1 MNHRRSFGR
10 SALVF
15 LLGASLWMASCGG
28 ETVTPTDPTDP
39 PPPPANQAPVAAVS
53 GDQVVSA
60 GFAATVE
67 GSGTDAD
74 GDAVTLTWSI
84 ASAPAGSSA
93 ALSTTDT
100 ETVSITPD
108 VAGAYTLQLVAND
121 GEDDSAAQTVTIT
134 AEDNTASLLVTAA
147 GGGTV
152 TSVDGLFTLEIPAGA
167 LAEDTEISMT
177 PLLASQMPEAWEE
190 FDPARTTVYEMQ
202 PDGLQFST
210 PAVASLTMPYDG
222 NPGEEHLVG
231 IPLMISLSGTD
242 AAFLENAEGDL
253 DLDTGDSEWRG
264 DISHFSR
271 VGYGYVAGV
280 PALTG
285 QITNLPTS
293 VQQDTDFPVNVSF
306 GTYGFGVAWDFA
318 QPTIIDLSGPWIA
331 PVGALTGPMV
341 QNAETKRWSLEHPY
355 RCEVDNDQVLSGV
368 YSSEIRTTLD
378 PKSVTLQEGA
388 TFDQIF
394 EETVM
399 GIAVT
404 LSQNVLC
411 TAPPPPPPPGWVDLV
426 LASSLESLFIAP
438 VTSMA
443 LISALGNVF
452 IHSNTGAPVAP
463 VAVPAAVTGQAV
475 YAAAGAIAANGIGPL
490 VAAGQEGTYV
500 RTAAEAVMQVARAGR
515 ALDCFMQDLIS
526 SLVWAC
532 AGFENREV
540 VFLESTGGGTPTVN
554 TTLTNAFAGV
564 FGTNRPVSVWF
575 GPNGFTESS
584 PMLVAT
590 ITDDGSDGHL
600 WIATLSGGTVQLTQV
615 PNISWPEMRKVRC
628 AVGLTMCALSAFG
641 NLTGG
646 IGNIFPFKWDGTTA
660 TALFGGPF
668 LSIGK
673 IIGVDVQ
680 ASNGNALIV
689 TADYSGNG
697 FNHVVRVEE
706 WVPAGDSWTF
716 ERVAGVVLPPAC
728 KNPTVALIRPFV
740 PGLNELLVACS
751 GDGSTTG
758 RIISVT
764 YELQDL

>member
-1 MNHRRSFGR
+1 MKHRRSRGPF
-10 SALVF
+10 ALNLAIV
-15 LLGASLWMASCGG
+15 ASFWMASCGG

-39 PPPPANQAPVAAVS
+39 PPPANQAPVAVVS
-53 GDQVVSA
+53 DDQIVSA
-60 GFAATVE
+60 GFAATVD

-84 ASAPAGSSA
+84 ASAPSGSSA
-93 ALSTTDT
+93 SLSATDT

-108 VAGAYTLQLVAND
+108 VPGDYVLQLVAND
-121 GEDDSAAQTVTIT
+121 GEDDSPPQSVTIT
-134 AEDNTASLLVTAA
+134 ANDNTATAMVTAA
-147 GGGTV
+147 AGGTV

-167 LAEDTEISMT
+167 LTEDTEISMT

-190 FDPARTTVYEMQ
+190 FDQDRTTVYEMQ

-210 PAVASLTMPYDG
+210 PAVASLSVPYAG
-222 NPGEEHLVG
+222 VAGEEHLVG
-231 IPLMISLSGTD
+231 IPLMISLAGSD

-253 DLDTGDSEWRG
+253 NLDTGDSEWRG
-264 DISHFSR
+264 EMSHFSK
-271 VGYGYVAGV
+271 VGVGYVAGIA
-280 PALTG
+280 ALTARV
-285 QITNLPTS
+285 TNLPES
-293 VQQDTDFPVNVSF
+293 VQQDTDFPVNVMF
-306 GTYGFGVAWDFA
+306 GPYGFGVAWDYA
-318 QPTIIDLSGPWIA
+318 QPTIIDRSGPWVS

-341 QNAETKRWSLEHPY
+341 QDGQSNRWSLEHPY
-355 RCEVDNDQVLSGV
+355 RCEVDNDAVATGT
-368 YSSEIRTTLD
+368 YSTELRTTMD
-378 PKSVTLQEGA
+378 PKSITLKEGA
-388 TFDQIF
+388 TFEQVF
-394 EETVM
+394 EETVL
-399 GIAVT
+399 GIALT
-404 LSQNVLC
+404 ITEDVLC

-438 VTSMA
+438 ITSMA

-452 IHSNTGAPVAP
+452 IHSNAGAAVAP
-463 VAVPAAVTGQAV
+463 VAVPSAVTGQAV
-475 YAAAGAIAANGIGPL
+475 FAAAGSIAANGSGPF
-490 VAAGQEGTYV
+490 VAAGEEGTYV
-500 RTAAEAVMQVARAGR
+500 RTGTESEMEVARGGR
-515 ALDCFMQDLIS
+515 TLDCFMQDLIA
-526 SLVWAC
+526 SLFWAC

-540 VFLESTGGGTPTVN
+540 VILESTGGGTPTVN

-575 GPNGFTESS
+575 GPDGFSETS

-600 WIATLSGGTVQLTQV
+600 WVATLSGGAVQLTQV

-646 IGNIFPFKWDGTTA
+646 IGNVFPFRWDGTTA

-668 LSIGK
+668 LAIGK

-689 TADYSGNG
+689 TADYTGNG

-706 WVPAGDSWTF
+706 WAPAGDSWIYS
-716 ERVAGVVLPPAC
+716 RVGGVVLPAAC

-740 PGLNELLVACS
+740 PGLNELLVACA
-751 GDGSTTG
+751 GDGSNTG

-764 YELQDL
+764 YELEDV